1 MSDIV
6 TIIDNQNLP
15 SSRTWELKQ
24 LSNSMND
31 YLRASKAKNT
41 VRAYQS
47 DWDQFTKWCHRFGFQ
62 ALPADEE
69 VVGAYISFL
78 ADNGRKTSTI
88 RRHLTSI
95 AEAHRAAKSE
105 TIPSDTFYVR
115 QIWKGIKHSKKMATT
130 QKVAA
135 VIADIRRM
143 VDAQPPS
150 LMGLRNKMILLI
162 GYAGA
167 FRRSEIVSLDWE
179 DVQFV
184 REGMIVT
191 LRQSKTDQEGEG
203 RKVGIQYG
211 TRWET
216 CPVRGLQEWMEQSKA
231 QSGPI
236 FRRFDRFGQVTKH
249 RLSAQSVALVVK
261 DAARSAG
268 LDATQYSGHSLRA
281 GSATQGAKSG
291 AGESVIMKQTGH
303 TSSDMVRRY
312 IRDGNLFRDN
322 LTSYLG
328 L

>member
-6 TIIDNQNLP
+6 IYEEHENVP
-15 SSRTWELKQ
+15 SSLTCELEQ
-24 LSNSMND
+24 LSASMND

-47 DWDQFTKWCHRFGFQ
+47 DWNQFSKWCNRFSFVT
-62 ALPADEE
+62 LPADEE
-69 VVGAYISFL
+69 VVGAYISYL
-78 ADNGRKTSTI
+78 ADCGRRTSTI

-95 AEAHRAAKSE
+95 AEAHRAAKFERAPTE
-105 TIPSDTFYVR
+105 TFFVR
-115 QIWKGIKHSKKMATT
+115 QVWKGIKHKKKLATT

-143 VDAQPPS
+143 IDAQPPS

-167 FRRSEIVSLDWE
+167 FRRSEIIGLDWE

-184 REGMIVT
+184 REGMIIN
-191 LRQSKTDQEGEG
+191 LRQSKTDQEGDG

-216 CPVRGLQEWMEQSKA
+216 CPVRGLEEWMERSQMK
-231 QSGPI
+231 SGPI

-261 DAARSAG
+261 EAARSAG
-268 LDATQYSGHSLRA
+268 LDADQYSGHSLRA